1 MDYLIF
7 SSAALVAIE
16 CLYFFWLRERSW
28 ERVLLPRQRIIFPPF
43 CPSCL
48 VATTE
53 VECVEGSFS
62 QTIGPT
68 RKEFVTLRVPYCT
81 ACGTVLN
88 LDRNR
93 AWKAVVIPVIVII
106 VGFWIWGAIGAPEG
120 NDWFGIACLVGS
132 PIVWPIY
139 SIYSH
144 RKRALCARRYNQR
157 VIDVRVLHPAYA
169 EALRQLNME
178 SPSI

>member
-1 MDYLIF
+1 VAYVYF
-7 SSAALVAIE
+7 SSAALLAIE
-16 CLYFFWLRERSW
+16 CLYFYWLRERTW

-62 QTIGPT
+62 RTIGPT

-81 ACGTVLN
+81 ACGTALN

-93 AWKAVVIPVIVII
+93 AWKAVVVPIIVII
-106 VGFWIWGAIGAPEG
+106 AGYYLIGNVIGTAWIGTASLIG
-120 NDWFGIACLVGS
+120 L

-144 RKRALCARRYNQR
+144 RRRALCARRYNKR
-157 VIDVRVLHPAYA
+157 FIDVRVLHPVYA
-169 EALRQLNME
+169 DALRQLN
-178 SPSI
+178 PSI